1 MAMSESN
8 ALTQQRQAEH
18 LAQQLRQREAELAAK
33 QAELERETIGRK
45 LAESQHTRAE
55 DTCRQDTER
64 AQRALEV
71 DTVSSYAPFALTLSG
86 FLSTWN
92 CARSA
97 SIPTGAR

>member
-1 MAMSESN
+1 MRTQMAVSESN
-8 ALTQQRQAEH
+8 ALSQQRQAEH

-45 LAESQHTRAE
+45 LAESQHVRAE

-71 DTVSSYAPFALTLSG
+71 DTVTSCALFALT
-86 FLSTWN
+86 
-92 CARSA
+92 
-97 SIPTGAR
+97 